1 MQKTVKVFAV
11 VLIIAFVSAVLVFG
25 ESVFATSP
33 SRLTCLIAG
42 FDDAAENTDVLSVVD
57 FDFSGNIIRVIQIP
71 RDTYFNFGKSQNK
84 INQIFPSIRAEGASK
99 QRALK
104 SLTETVGEALA
115 ISIDGYA
122 GITTRALCD
131 VVTSLGGIY
140 VDTEK
145 EMTLYAED
153 GAPILQLK
161 KGENLLSAD
170 QALTLVRY
178 RSGYVR
184 GDLDRLDAQ
193 KLFIHGLYKTIVRN
207 GGYKTLAVTLLSLD
221 GITTNISLA
230 QVVPRIGRVPNISG
244 MTVEVNTLAG
254 AAVQNDRGIWYY
266 SVNRRG
272 AIEMLSGFSTFHAE
286 AFDKKRSFLKDDDK
300 NFSNIYNS

>member
-11 VLIIAFVSAVLVFG
+11 ILIIALVSAVLVFG
-25 ESVFATSP
+25 ESVFAASP
-33 SRLTCLIAG
+33 NRFTCLIAG

-57 FDFSGNIIRVIQIP
+57 FDFSANIIRVIQIP

-84 INQIFPSIRAEGASK
+84 INQIFPSLRAEGASK

-122 GITTRALCD
+122 GITTRALYD
-131 VVTSLGGIY
+131 AATSLGGIY

-145 EMTLYAED
+145 DMTLYAEN
-153 GAPILQLK
+153 GAPILRLK
-161 KGENLLSAD
+161 KGENFLSAD

-266 SVNRRG
+266 SLNRRG
-272 AIEMLSGFSTFHAE
+272 AIEMLSGFSTFNAE
-286 AFDKKRSFLKDDDK
+286 AFDKKHSFLKDDDK

>member
-11 VLIIAFVSAVLVFG
+11 ILIIAFVSAVLVFG

-84 INQIFPSIRAEGASK
+84 INQIFPSLRAEGASK

-131 VVTSLGGIY
+131 AVTSLGGIY

-145 EMTLYAED
+145 DMTLYAVD

-244 MTVEVNTLAG
+244 MTVDVNTLAG

-266 SVNRRG
+266 SLNRRG
-272 AIEMLSGFSTFHAE
+272 AIEMLSGFSTFNAE